1 MTGLFLGEIGKAE
14 MALSKVMKEIRR
26 GEKAYGKQ

>member
-14 MALSKVMKEIRR
+14 MALPEAMKEIRR